1 MLLAHPPVPPDQV
14 PFPTLLSFP
23 PPAPTTHTHTHS
35 SQGFENQQS
44 KSSPLAAE
52 PVCASGRWHPPSCH
66 IPVSDPGDPPRHRA
80 RSASVPRETGRA
92 SSSHPPCPP
101 SRGAAGPL
109 TYLLYG
115 LTNNPLT
122 STLRVPKIPIGPPK
136 QPCAPPQLTFSP
148 TPSAGKA
155 SECSVLPHLAR
166 GADGAAER
174 RWPSPGPQC
183 PSLLGRTDTDRIT
196 ANSVMNAMLQL

>member
-23 PPAPTTHTHTHS
+23 RPAPPHHTHTHTHTHTLFTHTHTHS
-35 SQGFENQQS
+35 SHGFENQQS

-52 PVCASGRWHPPSCH
+52 PVCASGHWHPPSCH

-101 SRGAAGPL
+101 ARGAAGPL

-122 STLRVPKIPIGPPK
+122 STLRVPKIPVGPPK
-136 QPCAPPQLTFSP
+136 QHCAPP
-148 TPSAGKA
+148 A
-155 SECSVLPHLAR
+155 HLLAHPFCWE
-166 GADGAAER
+166 GF
-174 RWPSPGPQC
+174 
-183 PSLLGRTDTDRIT
+183 
-196 ANSVMNAMLQL
+196 